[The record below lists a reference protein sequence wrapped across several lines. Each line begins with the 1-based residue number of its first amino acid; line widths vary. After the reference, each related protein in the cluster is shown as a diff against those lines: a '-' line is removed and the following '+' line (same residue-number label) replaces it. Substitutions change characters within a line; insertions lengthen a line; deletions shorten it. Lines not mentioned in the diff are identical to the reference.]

1 MRPLCVY
8 LDTSVIGGVF
18 DAEFAEDSHRLF
30 QAVRNGRAMAL
41 ISETTTGELAPAPPR
56 KFGSCCWTCRRRGSL
71 S

>member
-1 MRPLCVY
+1 MRPLRVY

-41 ISETTTGELAPAPPR
+41 ISETTTGELAPAPPASSEVAA
-56 KFGSCCWTCRRRGSL
+56 GPAEGGAP
-71 S
+71 